1 MFKQISI
8 FSIITL
14 ISSHLM
20 ALELKTSIRIEASP
34 EVVWDIL
41 TDFDAYPEW
50 NPFIKKIEGEVALG
64 NKIKAEITDMTFK
77 PKILAFDARQKLEWI
92 GRLGIAGIFDGRHYF
107 ILKDNGDGSTTLIH
121 GEHFKGI
128 LVPFL
133 KKKLMVET
141 KDNFEAMNQ
150 ALKVRAEAM
159 VSA

>member
-1 MFKQISI
+1 MFKQLSI
-8 FSIITL
+8 ISIITL
-14 ISSHLM
+14 ISSNLM

-41 TDFDAYPEW
+41 TDFDSFPEW
-50 NPFIKKIEGEVALG
+50 NPFIKKIEGEVAVG

-77 PKILAFDARQKLEWI
+77 PKILAFDPNQKLEWI
-92 GRLGIAGIFDGRHYF
+92 GRFLMPGIVDGRHYF
-107 ILKDNGDGSTTLIH
+107 ILKDNGDGSTSLIH

-141 KDNFEAMNQ
+141 KDNFEAMNR
-150 ALKVRAEAM
+150 ALKARAEAK